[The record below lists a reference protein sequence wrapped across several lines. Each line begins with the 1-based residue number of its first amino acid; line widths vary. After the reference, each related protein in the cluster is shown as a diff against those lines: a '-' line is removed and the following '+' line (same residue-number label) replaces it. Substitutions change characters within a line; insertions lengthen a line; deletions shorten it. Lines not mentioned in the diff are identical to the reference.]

1 MWSKKKEGK
10 KKKKRDVDVISASL
24 LKKSFT
30 VYTRAR
36 TSSCVIAIRRQKEK
50 EHVRFRRPRVRDE
63 RQSARDDVFFFFW
76 KTKWVRHGSSSS
88 SETKKK
94 RRRKER
100 DDDDDVDE
108 DER

>member
-1 MWSKKKEGK
+1 MWSKKKE
-10 KKKKRDVDVISASL
+10 KKRDVDVISASL
-24 LKKSFT
+24 LKEELHCIH
-30 VYTRAR
+30 TRAHKQ
-36 TSSCVIAIRRQKEK
+36 CVIAIRRQKEK